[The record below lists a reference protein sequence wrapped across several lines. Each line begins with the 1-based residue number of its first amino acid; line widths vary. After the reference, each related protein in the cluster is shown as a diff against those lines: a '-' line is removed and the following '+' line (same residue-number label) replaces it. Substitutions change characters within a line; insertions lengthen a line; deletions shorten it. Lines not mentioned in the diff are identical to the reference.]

1 MESLR
6 DQVVVITG
14 ASSGFGKGA
23 ALRFAEEGAHLVLAA
38 RRKGLLK
45 ELAKSCEKLGV
56 KTVVVETDVSNTED
70 IEEVAEKAVEEF
82 GRIDVWVNNA
92 GVSAFGRFDEI
103 PLKEHEQVIETTL
116 LGCLYG
122 SYQALRNFRTQ
133 GEGVLINLASYLGK
147 GSAPYQSSYVASK
160 HGIRGLD
167 MAIRQE
173 LQANN
178 ESEKIHV
185 CTLMPTSMD
194 TPFFEHA
201 ANHLGHPVLPIPPVY
216 DPQEV
221 IEAIVELARNPQ
233 DEVIVGRR
241 GKVAS
246 AAEKI
251 MPGALERQMAKKV
264 HGKLMRQSE
273 TEGPSPGSLFSPMR
287 SGRDV
292 RGGWLSEQSNGGK
305 VAKIAL
311 GAVIPIAGLL
321 IALEV
326 RQRHAAPTEAA

>member
-103 PLKEHEQVIETTL
+103 PLKEHEQVIETNL

-201 ANHLGHPVLPIPPVY
+201 ARHGPHGKIANPDEEAAESRGAEDHDEQHAAAGQV
-216 DPQEV
+216 PQE
-221 IEAIVELARNPQ
+221 ELAVPAHAAHGLPFQPLQRQ
-233 DEVIVGRR
+233 RGR
-241 GKVAS
+241 
-246 AAEKI
+246 AA
-251 MPGALERQMAKKV
+251 AQLLA
-264 HGKLMRQSE
+264 
-273 TEGPSPGSLFSPMR
+273 R
-287 SGRDV
+287 SGPRPHQG
-292 RGGWLSEQSNGGK
+292 RL
-305 VAKIAL
+305 
-311 GAVIPIAGLL
+311 
-321 IALEV
+321 
-326 RQRHAAPTEAA
+326 

>member
-23 ALRFAEEGAHLVLAA
+23 ALRFAEEGANLVLAA
-38 RRKGLLK
+38 RRKSLLK
-45 ELAKSCEKLGV
+45 ELAKGCEKLGV
-56 KTVVVETDVSNTED
+56 QTIVVETDGSNSDDMED
-70 IEEVAEKAVEEF
+70 LAQKAVDEF

-92 GVSAFGRFDEI
+92 GVSTFGRFDEI
-103 PLKEHEQVIETTL
+103 PLKEHEQVIETNL

-122 SYQALRNFRTQ
+122 SYEALRRFRPQ
-133 GEGVLINLASYLGK
+133 GEGVLINVASYLGK

-167 MAIRQE
+167 MAVRQE

-178 ESEKIHV
+178 ENERIHV
-185 CTLMPTSMD
+185 CTVMPTSMD

-233 DEVIVGRR
+233 DEVVIGRR

-246 AAEKI
+246 AAGKI
-251 MPGALERQMAKKV
+251 MPATLERQMAKKV

-273 TEGPSPGSLFSPMR
+273 TEGPSTGSLFRRMR
-287 SGRDV
+287 SG
-292 RGGWLSEQSNGGK
+292 
-305 VAKIAL
+305 
-311 GAVIPIAGLL
+311 
-321 IALEV
+321 
-326 RQRHAAPTEAA
+326 